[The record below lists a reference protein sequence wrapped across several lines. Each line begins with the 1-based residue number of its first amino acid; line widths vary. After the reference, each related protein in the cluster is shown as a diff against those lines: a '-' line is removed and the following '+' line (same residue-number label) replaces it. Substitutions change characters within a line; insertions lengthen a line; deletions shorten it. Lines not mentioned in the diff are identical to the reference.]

1 MPAKGYLS
9 KLQKENLKKA
19 LSESNNPQLTQRILM
34 LLLMDD
40 GKTYQ
45 EISDWLGCSYRS
57 VAYWCVHGDSDNL
70 ESLKDSR
77 NQGNYRKATDEYIN
91 LLMDLIEKEP
101 SGSAKDVMMEK

>member
-1 MPAKGYLS
+1 MPAKGYLTQS
-9 KLQKENLKKA
+9 QKESLQKA

-57 VAYWCVHGDSDNL
+57 VAYWCVHGDPEKK
-70 ESLKDSR
+70 ESLYDGR
-77 NQGNYRKATDEYIN
+77 NQGNYRKATDEYIAILN
-91 LLMDLIEKEP
+91 YL
-101 SGSAKDVMMEK
+101 